1 MVMIQKNAK
10 IVDLRFEL
18 LVFTLCKNNM
28 AIVIFFQVMMVEENG
43 VSHVSTL
50 FFFFVGNFALLG
62 YDCFLSFLF
71 IEISFF
77 IVRSEMPPTT

>member
-18 LVFTLCKNNM
+18 LVFILCKNNM

-50 FFFFVGNFALLG
+50 FFFFVGIFALLG

-71 IEISFF
+71 IEIYFL
-77 IVRSEMPPTT
+77 